1 MTENSEEARSSQ
13 FFLENCQ
20 SQEYFE
26 RLWSL
31 ERYSKVIE
39 RLPTPTFS
47 CSSTEKL
54 PPLPPVAKPEAP
66 SSLYAMVTRNA
77 LHPPLMNAFSL
88 TQASP
93 FKEQKYW
100 RSPSQSIGNNFSPNA
115 ANLSS
120 LLWRN
125 HITSLR
131 TMSPEKQINQMKAL
145 EKERNANRGKPSERD
160 MERYHYYI
168 SKGIPDHMLAPL
180 PIGLWERLHKY
191 LPSRLTSVWPTVVIE
206 LQQQIHEDYEY
217 ALRKSIVDYI
227 LLDPDER
234 KRLFIEWLPVPYPS
248 FVVRAP
254 VPWHTRR
261 KRAYEFCKRYLFT
274 TGPIPLALQNI
285 WCTEFS
291 HLRFVNYDELINLPS
306 PIEPKE
312 FERLITEQCQATR
325 EILRKNWIPKCAQA
339 FIELRDTWAY
349 LLPAR
354 SSDSMELLRGMV
366 NKSLQDLLSVLQTHS
381 DGNSFEEPYDELKFL
396 RRSPFLLKL
405 HVADPKIIF
414 VPSFRETRDCL
425 LHCFQAIT
433 DAAENLPRVEVDIF
447 PELRTH
453 SLYLRSV
460 AFGDQSIIEYTDKA
474 MVVFRDNSIG
484 PKDYLELY
492 RPYGNLLNNKAELE
506 LRNFLKERHTLLAV
520 KKKIENLQ
528 DLKAEISLLRQS
540 VPMSLFTLDC
550 KDVNEELANRVWK
563 LRDIIVT
570 FEMDENRDV
579 NRGIC
584 RQYDEIMNRL
594 SETPPDT
601 EGLVKLQAY
610 LREVGNTLV
619 FKLKEEVAEAAER
632 LNFLLDYAVLPY
644 DDIKLNSTLFNWPEH
659 ILSIIDIT
667 NTRLTTLRENAEDDL
682 KQRTT
687 ELEKRIM
694 NAWDRVALMRRREV
708 ISQEEMLKSQS
719 ILDDFQADLEAFN
732 ADAEQINKEES
743 FVGWEQTSFPQIMEL
758 RRQMEPFDKLWRTA
772 LAFDINNK
780 EWLQSPYHTLDPYDI
795 EQQVTDMYKT
805 MHKLT
810 KVLADLPGPAK
821 VAQKVKAKLTKF
833 QQFLPII
840 HIVCNPGIQPRH
852 WDQMSDMVGF
862 DIKPTE
868 DTQLMTFL
876 EFGLKS
882 YLEQL
887 EEVGAAAAK
896 EHQLETTI
904 SKMKEEW
911 RQMSFEMLPYRD
923 TGLSILSAVDDI
935 QVLLDD
941 HIIKAQTMRNSPYIK
956 PFEEEMIAWEAKLIS
971 MNDILD
977 VWLKVQAT
985 WLYLEPIFSSEDIL
999 AQMPEEGRKFGVV
1012 DVLWREIMTE
1022 AVANPSC
1029 LVATDQR
1036 DMLRRLTDGLL
1047 LLEEIQKGLNDYLE
1061 KKRLYFPRFFFLSN
1075 DELLEILSETKDP
1088 QRVQPHL
1095 KKCFE
1100 GINRLMFT
1108 EQQEIIGM
1116 TSAEAE
1122 SVPFITKIYP
1132 AKAKV
1137 KRALK
1142 LSNTLTSI
1150 CTTV

>member
-1 MTENSEEARSSQ
+1 
-13 FFLENCQ
+13 
-20 SQEYFE
+20 
-26 RLWSL
+26 
-31 ERYSKVIE
+31 
-39 RLPTPTFS
+39 
-47 CSSTEKL
+47 
-54 PPLPPVAKPEAP
+54 
-66 SSLYAMVTRNA
+66 MVTRNA

-115 ANLSS
+115 ANLSILTLAKCGS
-120 LLWRN
+120 LSKSVRKKEREKDYSD

-261 KRAYEFCKRYLFT
+261 KRAYEFCKRFLFT

-354 SSDSMELLRGMV
+354 SSDSMELVRLFFACIAALMSAQLRGMV
-366 NKSLQDLLSVLQTHS
+366 NKSLQDLLSVLQIHS

-414 VPSFRETRDCL
+414 VPSFRETRDCI

-563 LRDIIVT
+563 LRDII
-570 FEMDENRDV
+570 
-579 NRGIC
+579 
-584 RQYDEIMNRL
+584 
-594 SETPPDT
+594 
-601 EGLVKLQAY
+601 
-610 LREVGNTLV
+610 
-619 FKLKEEVAEAAER
+619 
-632 LNFLLDYAVLPY
+632 
-644 DDIKLNSTLFNWPEH
+644 
-659 ILSIIDIT
+659 
-667 NTRLTTLRENAEDDL
+667 
-682 KQRTT
+682 
-687 ELEKRIM
+687 
-694 NAWDRVALMRRREV
+694 
-708 ISQEEMLKSQS
+708 
-719 ILDDFQADLEAFN
+719 
-732 ADAEQINKEES
+732 
-743 FVGWEQTSFPQIMEL
+743 
-758 RRQMEPFDKLWRTA
+758 
-772 LAFDINNK
+772 
-780 EWLQSPYHTLDPYDI
+780 
-795 EQQVTDMYKT
+795 
-805 MHKLT
+805 
-810 KVLADLPGPAK
+810 
-821 VAQKVKAKLTKF
+821 
-833 QQFLPII
+833 
-840 HIVCNPGIQPRH
+840 
-852 WDQMSDMVGF
+852 
-862 DIKPTE
+862 
-868 DTQLMTFL
+868 
-876 EFGLKS
+876 
-882 YLEQL
+882 
-887 EEVGAAAAK
+887 
-896 EHQLETTI
+896 
-904 SKMKEEW
+904 
-911 RQMSFEMLPYRD
+911 
-923 TGLSILSAVDDI
+923 GLSILSAVDDI

-1132 AKAKV
+1132 AKAKGMV
-1137 KRALK
+1137 EKWLLQVEDIMLGSLRKVIADSVYAYPQTPREKWVLDWPGQVVVCVSCIFWTEEVQDSLGKNKLDEYLTKCNRQIDDIVRLVRGHLTSGERITLGALTVVDVHARDVVSSMVNNKVNSVQAFEWLSQLRYYFAPLEATKVTVCQITTELDYGYEYLGNTPRLVITPLTDRCYRTLMGALK
-1142 LSNTLTSI
+1142 LNLGGAPEGPAGTGKTETCKDLAKAIAKQCVVFNCSDGLDYRAMSTELSLNPTCTMFITMNPGYAGRQELPDNLKVLFRSVAMMVPDYALIGEISLYSMGFIDARSSDRLTNL
-1150 CTTV
+1150 TE